1 MTENLLILAS
11 NSPRRKEL
19 LALLQVPFKVI
30 PGDVDEKVRKDEKA
44 EGYVQRLAF
53 EKAKSLTPDQTQVVI
68 AADTVVI
75 DQGEIL
81 GKPED
86 KADAKRMLQTLRGH
100 THRVM
105 TAITLV
111 SGSTGQVWM
120 DACETQVPMREYAD
134 LEIEGYIESG
144 DPMDKAGAYA
154 IQHPGFHPVEKLSG
168 CYASVMGLPLC
179 HLLCLLRQA
188 GLRIDADIPALCQ
201 QHLGIQCEVFPNILA
216 RCDADNRDLV

>member
-30 PGDVDEKVRKDEKA
+30 PGDVDETVRKNERA

-53 EKAKSLTPDQTQVVI
+53 EKAKSLTPDPTQVVI

-75 DQGEIL
+75 NQEEIL
-81 GKPED
+81 GKPVD
-86 KADAKRMLQTLRGH
+86 QADAKRMLQMLRGH
-100 THRVM
+100 SHRVM

-111 SGSTGQVWM
+111 SGRSGQVWM
-120 DACETQVPMREYAD
+120 DCCETDVPMREYAD
-134 LEIEGYIESG
+134 LEIAGYIESG

-154 IQHPGFHPVEKLSG
+154 IQHAGFHPVEKLSG

-179 HLLCLLRQA
+179 HVAR
-188 GLRIDADIPALCQ
+188 GLRKLGTVVPVDVARECKNALGYDCPVYQ
-201 QHLGIQCEVFPNILA
+201 EILP
-216 RCDADNRDLV
+216 D

>member
-30 PGDVDEKVRKDEKA
+30 PGDVDETVRKDERA

-53 EKAKSLTPDQTQVVI
+53 EKANSLSPGQTQVVI

-86 KADAKRMLQTLRGH
+86 MADAKRMLQTLRGH

-111 SGSTGQVWM
+111 SGSNGQVWM

-134 LEIEGYIESG
+134 LEIDQYVESG

-179 HLLCLLRQA
+179 HVAR
-188 GLRIDADIPALCQ
+188 GLRKLGTIVPVDVARECQHALGYDCPIYKGIIP
-201 QHLGIQCEVFPNILA
+201 
-216 RCDADNRDLV
+216 D

>member
-19 LALLQVPFKVI
+19 LALLQVPFEVI
-30 PGDVDEKVRKDEKA
+30 PGNVDETARKNERA
-44 EGYVQRLAF
+44 EGYVQRLAI
-53 EKAKSLTPDQTQVVI
+53 EKAHSVPLSSDQVVI

-81 GKPED
+81 GKPVD

-111 SGSTGQVWM
+111 SGRSGQVWM
-120 DACETQVPMREYAD
+120 DACETDVPMREYVD

-154 IQHPGFHPVEKLSG
+154 IQHPGFHPVERLCG

-179 HLLCLLRQA
+179 HVTR
-188 GLRIDADIPALCQ
+188 GLRKLGVVVPVDVARECQNALGYDCPVYQDILPA
-201 QHLGIQCEVFPNILA
+201 
-216 RCDADNRDLV
+216 

>member
-154 IQHPGFHPVEKLSG
+154 IQHPGFHPVETLSG

-179 HLLCLLRQA
+179 HVTR
-188 GLRIDADIPALCQ
+188 GLRKLGMVVPVDIARECQNALGYDCPIHQ
-201 QHLGIQCEVFPNILA
+201 EILPTWG
-216 RCDADNRDLV
+216 

>member
-30 PGDVDEKVRKDEKA
+30 PGDVDETVRKNERA

-53 EKAKSLTPDQTQVVI
+53 EKAKSLTPDPTQVVI

-75 DQGEIL
+75 NQEEIL

-100 THRVM
+100 SHRVM

-111 SGSTGQVWM
+111 SGTSGQVWL

-179 HLLCLLRQA
+179 HVAR
-188 GLRIDADIPALCQ
+188 GLRKLGMVVPVDVARECQNALGYDCPVYQ
-201 QHLGIQCEVFPNILA
+201 EILP
-216 RCDADNRDLV
+216 D